1 MSNKFRE
8 YKEFDLSKIN
18 QEILKYWEENDT
30 FHQSI
35 STRAGSPTFV
45 FYEGPPSANGLPGI
59 HHVVSRAIKDIFCR
73 YKTQQGFLVKR
84 KAGWDTHGLP
94 VELAVEKILGITKE
108 DIGKT
113 ISVAD
118 YNAACRTEVMKYT
131 DKWEDLT
138 RQMGYW
144 VNMDNPYITYDSHY
158 IETLWW
164 LLKDLYKKNLL
175 YKGYSIQPF
184 SPAAGTGLSS
194 HELNQ
199 PGCYRDVKDTTCI
212 AQFKVVKN
220 YKSQLL
226 FENID
231 TDLFILAWT
240 TTPWTL
246 PSNTA
251 LAVGVNIRYV
261 KVKTL
266 NPYTS
271 EPATVILAKDLF
283 RNYFS
288 EKNEVLTFSDY
299 KSDSKNLPYQLIS
312 EFAGLELVGMDYEQL
327 IPWVKP
333 LGDAFSVVAGDF
345 VTTGEGTGIVHIA
358 PTFGADD
365 DRVAKQNGIVPLML
379 IDKEGKQQ
387 PMVDRQGRFFR
398 IDDLSPDFVSNN
410 IDIQLYGEYAGR
422 FVKNDYDDSL
432 TENDSTLDIDLSVM
446 LKREN
451 RAFKVEKH
459 VHSYPHCW
467 RTDKPVLYYPLDSWF
482 IRTTAVRDQL
492 IELNKT
498 INWKPQ
504 STGIGR
510 FGNWLENL
518 VDWNLSR
525 SRYWGTPLPIWRTE
539 DRTEEVC
546 IGSAEE
552 LMAEINKSVSAG
564 VMESNPFKDFIVG
577 DFSKENYDKIDFHR
591 PFVDDIF
598 LISPKGVKM
607 FRETDLIDVWFDSG
621 AMPFAQAHYPF
632 ENEDVFNEVFPAD
645 FIAEGVDQTRGWF
658 FTLHAIAT
666 MVKGSVSFKNIISN
680 GLVLDANGN
689 KMSKR
694 LGNGVDPF
702 ATIEKYGSDPLRWYM
717 ITNSQPWDNLKFD
730 ITGVDEVRRKF
741 FGTLY
746 NTYNFFA
753 LYANV
758 DGFVFSEERVAEKLR
773 PELDRWILSL
783 LNSLIKDVT
792 DAYENY
798 EPTRAGRAISEF
810 VTENLSNW
818 YVRLS
823 RKRFWGGEYDTDKIS
838 AYQTLYT
845 CLENVAKLA
854 APIAPFYMDQLYC
867 DLNRISGREPDNSIH
882 LTLFPKYDE
891 NSINKE
897 LEERMYIAQKVSSMI
912 LGLRRKEKLK
922 VRQPLAKIIIP
933 VLNENFRKQFEAVE
947 SIILTEVN
955 VKAVEYLTDAA
966 GVIKKK
972 IKANFKTLGPKF
984 GKLMKAISLQI
995 SLMTQQEITGFE
1007 RTGTFTGFIE
1017 GQQVT
1022 LSLEDVEIHSE
1033 DIPGLQVASEGAIT
1047 VALDINVTP
1056 ELRLEGIARE
1066 FVNRIQNLRKE
1077 SNFDVTD
1084 KIILRI
1090 VRHPELNEAMDKFAD
1105 YIGNQTLASRVELV
1119 ANLPADKGKLVEI
1132 EKEIETYIQV
1142 EKEIV

>member
-1 MSNKFRE
+1 MSKKFRE

-18 QEILKYWEENDT
+18 RDILKYWEENDT

-35 STRAGSPTFV
+35 STRSGRPTFV

-73 YKTQQGFLVKR
+73 YKTQQGYLVKR

-94 VELAVEKILGITKE
+94 VELAVEKMLGITKE
-108 DIGKT
+108 NIGKT

-118 YNAACRTEVMKYT
+118 YNAACRKEVMKYT
-131 DKWEDLT
+131 DKWEELT
-138 RQMGYW
+138 HQMGYW
-144 VNMDNPYITYDSHY
+144 VNMDDPYITYDSRY

-175 YKGYSIQPF
+175 YKGYSIQPY

-212 AQFKVVKN
+212 AQFKVLKN
-220 YKSQLL
+220 EKSDPL
-226 FENID
+226 FKDVD

-251 LAVGVNIRYV
+251 LAVGSHIRYV
-261 KVKTL
+261 KVKTF

-271 EPATVILAKDLF
+271 EPVTVILAKELL
-283 RNYFS
+283 RNYFP
-288 EKNEVLTFSDY
+288 EKNGELLLEDY
-299 KSDSKNLPYQLIS
+299 KGDGKNIPFRVLAEYTGQN
-312 EFAGLELVGMDYEQL
+312 LVGVSYEQL
-327 IPWVKP
+327 VQWVKP
-333 LGDAFSVVAGDF
+333 SGDAFRVIAGDF
-345 VTTGEGTGIVHIA
+345 VTTEDGTGIVHIA

-379 IDKEGKQQ
+379 LDKEGKEH

-398 IDDLSPDFVSNN
+398 IDDLSEEFVSNH
-410 IDIQLYGEYAGR
+410 IKVQLYGEYAGR
-422 FVKNDYDDSL
+422 YVKNEYDDTL
-432 TENDSTLDIDLSVM
+432 TETDSTLDIDLSVM

-482 IRTTAVRDQL
+482 IKTTAVRDQM
-492 IELNKT
+492 IALNKT

-504 STGIGR
+504 STGTGR

-539 DRTEEVC
+539 DRSEEIC

-552 LMAEINKSVSAG
+552 LITEINKSVYAG
-564 VMESNPFKDFIVG
+564 IMESNPFKEFTVG
-577 DFSKENYDKIDFHR
+577 DFSKLNYEKIDFHR
-591 PFVDDIF
+591 PYVDEIV
-598 LISPKGVKM
+598 LVSSKGVKM
-607 FRETDLIDVWFDSG
+607 FRESDLIDVWFDSG
-621 AMPFAQAHYPF
+621 AMPFAQAHFPF
-632 ENEDVFNEVFPAD
+632 ENGELFNEVFPAD

-666 MVKGSVSFKNIISN
+666 MVKGSVAFKNIISN
-680 GLVLDANGN
+680 GLVLDAQGN

-694 LGNGVDPF
+694 LGNGIDPF
-702 ATIEKYGSDPLRWYM
+702 ETISKYGSDPLRWYM

-730 ITGVDEVRRKF
+730 IAGVEEVRRKF

-758 DGFVFSEERVAEKLR
+758 DKFTFSEEPVRNELR

-783 LNSLIKDVT
+783 LNTLIKNVT
-792 DAYENY
+792 DDYENY

-810 VTENLSNW
+810 VSENLSNW

-845 CLENVAKLA
+845 CLEMVAKLA
-854 APIAPFYMDQLYC
+854 APIAPFYTDQLYC
-867 DLNRISGREPDNSIH
+867 DLNRISGHEPDNSIH
-882 LTLFPKYDE
+882 LTSFPKSDE
-891 NSINKE
+891 TLINKE
-897 LEERMYIAQKVSSMI
+897 LEEQMDIAQKVSSMI

-922 VRQPLAKIIIP
+922 VRQPLAKIIVP
-933 VLNENFRKQFEAVE
+933 VLSEKFRRQFEAVE

-955 VKAVEYLTDAA
+955 VKEVEYLTDAE
-966 GVIKKK
+966 GVIKKR
-972 IKANFKTLGPKF
+972 IKANFKTLGPKY
-984 GKLMKAISLQI
+984 GKLMKAVSSLIAGMSQG
-995 SLMTQQEITGFE
+995 EIAAFE
-1007 RTGTFTGFIE
+1007 RNGTFIASIDGEKVSLT
-1017 GQQVT
+1017 
-1022 LSLEDVEIHSE
+1022 LEDVEIYSE

-1077 SNFDVTD
+1077 SDFEVTD

-1090 VRHPELNEAMDKFAD
+1090 VRHSELNEAMDKYRE

-1119 ANLPADKGKLVEI
+1119 DRLADGAGKLIEI
-1132 EKEIETYIQV
+1132 EKDIETFIEV
-1142 EKEIV
+1142 EKEIQ

>member
-1 MSNKFRE
+1 
-8 YKEFDLSKIN
+8 
-18 QEILKYWEENDT
+18 
-30 FHQSI
+30 
-35 STRAGSPTFV
+35 
-45 FYEGPPSANGLPGI
+45 
-59 HHVVSRAIKDIFCR
+59 
-73 YKTQQGFLVKR
+73 
-84 KAGWDTHGLP
+84 
-94 VELAVEKILGITKE
+94 
-108 DIGKT
+108 
-113 ISVAD
+113 
-118 YNAACRTEVMKYT
+118 
-131 DKWEDLT
+131 
-138 RQMGYW
+138 
-144 VNMDNPYITYDSHY
+144 
-158 IETLWW
+158 
-164 LLKDLYKKNLL
+164 
-175 YKGYSIQPF
+175 
-184 SPAAGTGLSS
+184 
-194 HELNQ
+194 
-199 PGCYRDVKDTTCI
+199 
-212 AQFKVVKN
+212 
-220 YKSQLL
+220 
-226 FENID
+226 
-231 TDLFILAWT
+231 
-240 TTPWTL
+240 
-246 PSNTA
+246 
-251 LAVGVNIRYV
+251 
-261 KVKTL
+261 
-266 NPYTS
+266 
-271 EPATVILAKDLF
+271 
-283 RNYFS
+283 
-288 EKNEVLTFSDY
+288 
-299 KSDSKNLPYQLIS
+299 
-312 EFAGLELVGMDYEQL
+312 
-327 IPWVKP
+327 
-333 LGDAFSVVAGDF
+333 
-345 VTTGEGTGIVHIA
+345 
-358 PTFGADD
+358 
-365 DRVAKQNGIVPLML
+365 
-379 IDKEGKQQ
+379 
-387 PMVDRQGRFFR
+387 
-398 IDDLSPDFVSNN
+398 
-410 IDIQLYGEYAGR
+410 
-422 FVKNDYDDSL
+422 
-432 TENDSTLDIDLSVM
+432 
-446 LKREN
+446 
-451 RAFKVEKH
+451 
-459 VHSYPHCW
+459 
-467 RTDKPVLYYPLDSWF
+467 
-482 IRTTAVRDQL
+482 
-492 IELNKT
+492 
-498 INWKPQ
+498 
-504 STGIGR
+504 
-510 FGNWLENL
+510 
-518 VDWNLSR
+518 
-525 SRYWGTPLPIWRTE
+525 
-539 DRTEEVC
+539 
-546 IGSAEE
+546 
-552 LMAEINKSVSAG
+552 
-564 VMESNPFKDFIVG
+564 
-577 DFSKENYDKIDFHR
+577 
-591 PFVDDIF
+591 
-598 LISPKGVKM
+598 
-607 FRETDLIDVWFDSG
+607 
-621 AMPFAQAHYPF
+621 
-632 ENEDVFNEVFPAD
+632 
-645 FIAEGVDQTRGWF
+645 
-658 FTLHAIAT
+658 
-666 MVKGSVSFKNIISN
+666 
-680 GLVLDANGN
+680 
-689 KMSKR
+689 
-694 LGNGVDPF
+694 
-702 ATIEKYGSDPLRWYM
+702 M
-717 ITNSQPWDNLKFD
+717 ITNSQAWDNLKFD

-758 DGFVFSEERVAEKLR
+758 DGFVFSEERVAENLR

-897 LEERMYIAQKVSSMI
+897 LEERMDIAQKVSSMI

-1077 SNFDVTD
+1077 CDFDVTD

-1119 ANLPADKGKLVEI
+1119 DGLPADTGKLVEI